1 MHVHQQQQLQREHLS
16 VLVLHLPSGHPR
28 LETGENW
35 WGWDRDLIQ
44 LKTFQAGLNNILL
57 VVSISRINLDWSN
70 LSFPLQW
77 MNITFILILV
87 QIKTRNYKNIA
98 IFWEPLLYFVS
109 DQVCL
114 SVVASIS
121 KIVNECC
128 VGTIVILTHMIT
140 LSYVSTPDT
149 RRHWQ
154 LYKWVFGR
162 VLIPTGICQ
171 ITLCI
176 QFQIQDN
183 NKVYSC
189 WVSPRYSIELTRF
202 SLTGHLT

>member
-1 MHVHQQQQLQREHLS
+1 MKMVKNICEGGDEGADWFYAMWGVLIYDRHMNRWTLVIVESLS
-16 VLVLHLPSGHPR
+16 
-28 LETGENW
+28 W
-35 WGWDRDLIQ
+35 
-44 LKTFQAGLNNILL
+44 LKLL
-57 VVSISRINLDWSN
+57 
-70 LSFPLQW
+70 F
-77 MNITFILILV
+77 
-87 QIKTRNYKNIA
+87 IKTT
-98 IFWEPLLYFVS
+98 FFVS

-189 WVSPRYSIELTRF
+189 WVSPRYSIEHPRF